1 MALRW
6 TSSVVA
12 DRSSCSASPTG
23 LGTDTLVSASTK
35 ATPAAARTRS
45 TAATGRAPANPASAL
60 SYVEVMAPPAAAAIA
75 ITSWTRA
82 AAASSSRTTM

>member
-1 MALRW
+1 VALRW

-35 ATPAAARTRS
+35 ATPAAARTCS

-60 SYVEVMAPPAAAAIA
+60 SYVAVMVPPAAAAIA
-75 ITSWTRA
+75 LTSWTRA